1 MMTTPSDHPTDF
13 AVGFSIS
20 EDILAGANELL
31 ELEVQE
37 GETGIRV
44 SMTITSERFAALQ
57 TQRRNTMGRTWLW
70 PLWCGRPDSGHPSS
84 SARREGRQ
92 W

>member
-1 MMTTPSDHPTDF
+1 MMTTPSDHLTDV

-20 EDILAGANELL
+20 EGILAGANELL

-37 GETGIRV
+37 NETGIRV

-57 TQRRNTMGRTWLW
+57 TRRRNTTGRTWLW
-70 PLWCGRPDSGHPSS
+70 LCGVDDLTQARPLPRGGRGVSV
-84 SARREGRQ
+84 
-92 W
+92 